1 MLRSVD
7 MQDYMLSNPVKI
19 KADTDVFEAIHQI
32 LVYKVSGVCVVDD
45 NNTLIGVLSEMD
57 CLKAILSAVYNEA
70 PAAGTA
76 EEFMTRDVITVSL
89 HDNIVDVAND
99 MLVHKHRRRPV
110 IDESGRLIGQVTCRQ
125 LLRGVKEFV
134 SPEDPTEH

>member
-19 KADTDVFEAIHQI
+19 TADTDVFEAIHQI
-32 LVYKVSGVCVVDD
+32 LIYKVSGVCVVDD
-45 NNTLIGVLSEMD
+45 NNILIGVLSEMD
-57 CLKAILSAVYNEA
+57 CLRAILSAVYNDS
-70 PAAGTA
+70 PGAGNA
-76 EEFMTRDVITVSL
+76 HEFMTTDVFTVSL

-99 MLVHKHRRRPV
+99 MLKHKHRRRPV
-110 IDESGRLIGQVTCRQ
+110 IDDVGHLVGQVTCRQ
-125 LLRGVKEFV
+125 LLRAVKEFV

>member
-7 MQDYMLSNPVKI
+7 MQDYMLSNPAKI

-32 LVYKVSGVCVVDD
+32 LIYKVSGLCVVNDSGI
-45 NNTLIGVLSEMD
+45 LIGVLSEMD
-57 CLKAILSAVYNEA
+57 CLKAILSAVYNET
-70 PAAGTA
+70 PAVGIVSD
-76 EEFMTRDVITVSL
+76 FMTKEVISVSL

-99 MLVHKHRRRPV
+99 MLKHKHRRRPV
-110 IDESGRLIGQVTCRQ
+110 VDQNGRLVGQVTCRQ

-134 SPEDPTEH
+134 SPEDPSEH

>member
-32 LVYKVSGVCVVDD
+32 LIYKVSGLCVVDD
-45 NNTLIGVLSEMD
+45 NNVLIGVLSEMD
-57 CLKAILSAVYNEA
+57 CLRAILSAVYNDT
-70 PAAGTA
+70 PAVGVASD
-76 EEFMTRDVITVSL
+76 FMTKDVISVSL
-89 HDNIVDVAND
+89 NANIVDVAND
-99 MLVHKHRRRPV
+99 MLKHKHRRRPV
-110 IDESGRLIGQVTCRQ
+110 IDQRGRLVGQVTCRQ

>member
-32 LVYKVSGVCVVDD
+32 LIYKVSGLCVVDD
-45 NNTLIGVLSEMD
+45 NDILIGVLSEMD
-57 CLKAILSAVYNEA
+57 CLRAILSAVYNDS
-70 PAAGTA
+70 PAAGVA
-76 EEFMTRDVITVSL
+76 SEFMTKEVISVAL

-99 MLVHKHRRRPV
+99 MLKQKHRRRPV
-110 IDESGRLIGQVTCRQ
+110 IDDNGRLVGQVTCRQ

-134 SPEDPTEH
+134 TPEDPSEH